1 LPNGHPLMLLLADQT
16 RTDFAVIKAEPEE
29 IQA

>member
-1 LPNGHPLMLLLADQT
+1 MLLLADQT